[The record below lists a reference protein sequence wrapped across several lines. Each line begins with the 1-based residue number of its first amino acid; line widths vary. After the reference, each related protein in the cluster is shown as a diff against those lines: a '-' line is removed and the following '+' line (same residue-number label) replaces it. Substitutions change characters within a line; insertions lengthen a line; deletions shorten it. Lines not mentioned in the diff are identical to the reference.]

1 MKNFAI
7 SLSVI
12 LQSAAIIQG
21 QSISPLTTPHPV
33 QATNSAVVITA
44 TASPPSSEISPG
56 GIWIV
61 VWRVNETVVAQAGY
75 VSYPDVG
82 SIVEPSIY
90 SSQINISVVA
100 MSASSFSTRLTIAQL
115 KTEEDGYLVELSG
128 PGVGP
133 QSIVLNIR
141 DCNSSLPYD
150 VIVDATSRIFNSPGK
165 FACSN
170 GGDLFYS
177 NSIMLTSSDTTCLAS
192 AEWSGQY
199 NLQCWTAP
207 IVSFTSS
214 SVVGNKLSVPEGG
227 ALSMACDYDDVIPSG
242 DTSRFYIDKN
252 QFVTTKG
259 EPFTLSSLQRSD
271 SNKVVSCQAV
281 TPYTDLYLASGRS
294 SEYKLDVLY
303 RPSFAKSQVSAS
315 NFFLEVGNDEYLIRS
330 DQNLTL
336 FCSSDANPAASCI
349 WTVCGKSC
357 ENISSAHT
365 SDCNMDYHLST
376 NSSISCTATND
387 YGFASSKMQKVTIV
401 PLTRSV
407 SFGKVDDMPRRD
419 SIVTSQTGDN
429 MTLSCHISYED
440 ELATEFELILPNGTI
455 VKQPILEVVSLTTA
469 DAGNYTC
476 VTNDL
481 FGSFDASVYL
491 DVQYAPYQV
500 TTTSCTWVME
510 ETGVCDVIIFS
521 NPEVEFASLDMN
533 KISVGNDGLNVIFS
547 VGQEQHYL
555 YKKTKVTSND
565 EGAYSLILSHPFPPH
580 NYSIAFNIAVINA
593 QQLDVPAIVGGS
605 VAAVIVVCITIVV
618 SVYIVKRKPK
628 QNQKSSFNS
637 IEKPANIAVAPECI
651 EIKDQ
656 NRENLQCQGTNGA
669 YESIDR
675 PLEGRDGYLA
685 VNVGQKQ
692 NPTSQY
698 ENAPDRQNYD
708 TIDGQYDDTI

>member
-1 MKNFAI
+1 MDKAYPH
-7 SLSVI
+7 
-12 LQSAAIIQG
+12 
-21 QSISPLTTPHPV
+21 SPHHTLYRQPTPH
-33 QATNSAVVITA
+33 NFITA
-44 TASPPSSEISPG
+44 TVSPLSSVISSG
-56 GIWIV
+56 GNFIV
-61 VWRVNETVVAQAGY
+61 DWGFDGTRVAQAGY
-75 VSYPDVG
+75 VAYPVVV
-82 SIVEPSIY
+82 SAVESSIY
-90 SSQINISVVA
+90 SSRMNISAIA
-100 MSASSFSTRLTIAQL
+100 MSASNFTTQLTIAQL
-115 KTEEDGYLVELSG
+115 KADEDGYLVELGG
-128 PGVGP
+128 PGVGS
-133 QSIVLNIR
+133 QSIALNIR

-150 VIVDATSRIFNSPGK
+150 VVVDATSRIFNSPGT

-177 NSIMLTSSDTTCLAS
+177 NGTMLTSSDTTCLSS
-192 AEWSGQY
+192 AEWSGQN

-227 ALSMACDYDDVIPSG
+227 ALSMACDYNDVIPSG
-242 DTSRFYIDKN
+242 DTSRFYVDEN

-259 EPFTLSSLQRSD
+259 EPFILSSLQRSD
-271 SNKVVSCQAV
+271 SNKVISCQAV
-281 TPYTDLYLASGRS
+281 TPYTDVHPTSGKS
-294 SEYKLDVLY
+294 MEYIVDVLY

-336 FCSSDANPAASCI
+336 VCSNDANPAASCI

-357 ENISSAHT
+357 VNISSTHT
-365 SDCNMDYHLST
+365 TDCYMNYHLSA

-387 YGFASSKMQKVTIV
+387 YGFASSNMQKVTIV

-407 SFGKVDDMPRRD
+407 SFGKADDMPKRD
-419 SIVTSQTGDN
+419 SIVTSQTGNN
-429 MTLSCHISYED
+429 MTLSCHISYEN
-440 ELATEFELILPNGTI
+440 ELATEFEIILPNGTI
-455 VKQPILEVVSLTTA
+455 VKQPMLEVVSLTTA

-500 TTTSCTWVME
+500 TTTSCTWVIE

-521 NPEVEFASLDMN
+521 NPEVEFASLDIN
-533 KISVGNDGLNVIFS
+533 KISVGNDGPNVVFS
-547 VGQEQHYL
+547 IGQEQHYL

-565 EGAYSLILSHPFPPH
+565 EGAYALVLSHPLPPY
-580 NYSIAFNIAVINA
+580 NYSIAFNIAVINN
-593 QQLDVPAIVGGS
+593 QQLDVPTIVGGS

-618 SVYIVKRKPK
+618 SVYIVKKKPK
-628 QNQKSSFNS
+628 QNPKRSFNS
-637 IEKPANIAVAPECI
+637 IEKQTNIVAPECI

-656 NRENLQCQGTNGA
+656 NRENLQFQETNGA

-675 PLEGRDGYLA
+675 PLEERDGYLA
-685 VNVGQKQ
+685 VNVGQ
-692 NPTSQY
+692 
-698 ENAPDRQNYD
+698 
-708 TIDGQYDDTI
+708 

>member
-1 MKNFAI
+1 MSTSNF
-7 SLSVI
+7 
-12 LQSAAIIQG
+12 
-21 QSISPLTTPHPV
+21 TT
-33 QATNSAVVITA
+33 Q
-44 TASPPSSEISPG
+44 
-56 GIWIV
+56 
-61 VWRVNETVVAQAGY
+61 
-75 VSYPDVG
+75 
-82 SIVEPSIY
+82 
-90 SSQINISVVA
+90 
-100 MSASSFSTRLTIAQL
+100 LTIAQIRAD
-115 KTEEDGYLVELSG
+115 EDGYLVQLGGSS
-128 PGVGP
+128 VDS

-150 VIVDATSRIFNSPGK
+150 VIVDATSRIFNSPGT

-177 NSIMLTSSDTTCLAS
+177 NGTMLTSSDTTCLAS
-192 AEWSGQY
+192 AEWSGQDT
-199 NLQCWTAP
+199 LQCWTAP

-227 ALSMACDYDDVIPSG
+227 ALSMACDYNEVIPSG

-259 EPFTLSSLQRSD
+259 QPFILSSLQRSD

-281 TPYTDLYLASGRS
+281 TPYTDAYPSSGRS
-294 SEYKLDVLY
+294 LEYTLDVLY

-315 NFFLEVGNDEYLIRS
+315 KYFLELGNDEYLIRS

-336 FCSSDANPAASCI
+336 LCSSDANPAASCV

-357 ENISSAHT
+357 ENISSTHT
-365 SDCNMDYHLST
+365 SDCNMGYHLST
-376 NSSISCTATND
+376 NSSISCIATND
-387 YGFASSKMQKVTIV
+387 YGFASSKMQKVTVV
-401 PLTRSV
+401 PLLRSV
-407 SFGKVDDMPRRD
+407 SFGKVDDMPKRD

-440 ELATEFELILPNGTI
+440 ELATEFKIFLPNGTI
-455 VKQPILEVVSLTTA
+455 VKQPMHVVSLTTA

-500 TTTSCTWVME
+500 TTTSCIWVME

-533 KISVGNDGLNVIFS
+533 KISVGNDGPNVIFS
-547 VGQEQHYL
+547 IGQEQHYL

-565 EGAYSLILSHPFPPH
+565 ERTYTLALRYSLPPY
-580 NYSIAFNIAVINA
+580 NYSIVFNIAVIND

-618 SVYIVKRKPK
+618 SVYIVKKKPK
-628 QNQKSSFNS
+628 QNPKRSFNS
-637 IEKPANIAVAPECI
+637 IEKQANIAVAQECI
-651 EIKDQ
+651 
-656 NRENLQCQGTNGA
+656 
-669 YESIDR
+669 
-675 PLEGRDGYLA
+675 
-685 VNVGQKQ
+685 
-692 NPTSQY
+692 
-698 ENAPDRQNYD
+698 
-708 TIDGQYDDTI
+708 